1 MDSQN
6 SLEEFVEDLIYF
18 FHKCLVELPVK
29 PSKPLLSPTVSPL
42 KIIYLFF
49 SLLALKTLFLSLVFC
64 CLATV
69 SLSEVFCFFFFNL
82 PGLRIYNVW
91 LSFMSSG
98 KFWSIMSSN
107 ITLSYCLSP
116 LLLELQLNTLDIL
129 SVSLCF
135 EPSSCFSLLRIISS
149 DLLYSSS
156 ILFLA
161 ASDLWLKPSI

>member
-6 SLEEFVEDLIYF
+6 SLDEFVEDLIYF

-42 KIIYLFF
+42 KIIFFF

-64 CLATV
+64 CFVTV
-69 SLSEVFCFFFFNL
+69 SLSEVFCSFFNL

-91 LSFMSSG
+91 ISFISSG

-116 LLLELQLNTLDIL
+116 LLLELQLNMLDIL

-135 EPSSCFSLLRIISS
+135 EPSSYFSLLRIISS
-149 DLLYSSS
+149 DLLYSSPV
-156 ILFLA
+156 LFLA